1 MKRIFAVIYGLVLIV
16 QVPHVASVYAAL
28 EHGGWYQW
36 LGWFCAMAFDASI
49 FVFTYRIV
57 VERSTRRTTR
67 AGLAFFLV
75 ASCVAN
81 ATYYELAPALFAV
94 AMPVFATVALPLSLA
109 LFASEFGAEVRREER
124 RQRRIETSTL
134 ADNYRPIATDAD
146 SVNLDELPATEVHV
160 CPVCGRSFDNR
171 YALSAHMRVHR
182 AKGENDEARRLLPD

>member
-1 MKRIFAVIYGLVLIV
+1 MKRAFAAVYVLVLAV
-16 QVPHVASVYAAL
+16 QVPHVANVYAAL
-28 EHGGWYQW
+28 EHGGWYRW
-36 LGWFCAMAFDASI
+36 LGWFCAVAFDASI

-81 ATYYELAPALFAV
+81 ATYYDLAPSLFAV

-109 LFASEFGAEVRREER
+109 LFASEFGEEVRREER
-124 RQRRIETSTL
+124 RQRRTETAALAQNDRDIVTL
-134 ADNYRPIATDAD
+134 ERGD
-146 SVNLDELPATEVHV
+146 ATEVHV
-160 CPVCGRSFDNR
+160 CPSCGRSFDNR

-182 AKGENDEARRLLPD
+182 RTDATE